1 MKIYDFV
8 VVGDSGEIL
17 YLEADDKLQEVSYK
31 NIDDAVEVALF
42 HIREG
47 STKKAY
53 IHQLAP
59 TIIVIDKKE
68 VTEDKPQPQPEPDIK
83 PVETGRN
90 MGEMR
95 LVDSAEKTGK
105 SMVNEDIDD
114 HWDDCECE
122 RCEWERDPDY
132 CDCPFCEL
140 DRDDARRRDW
150 PAYR

>member
-1 MKIYDFV
+1 LKIYDFV

-68 VTEDKPQPQPEPDIK
+68 VTEDKPRPQPEPDIV
-83 PVETGRN
+83 PV
-90 MGEMR
+90 
-95 LVDSAEKTGK
+95 KTK
-105 SMVNEDIDD
+105 NAIVFNEDHSEKEEKSVVSEDEAD

-132 CDCPFCEL
+132 CDCPIYEL
-140 DRDDARRRDW
+140 DRADARRRDW
-150 PAYR
+150 PTYR